1 MNIEK
6 FLDYIG
12 WTFLVAT
19 LILLRIAER
28 LLDNIIK
35 AKSFLLE
42 YSSLGLLLSLTVLYL
57 IFRLQPDYFKS
68 GETKRAS
75 AILSYFFGL
84 ITLFVFGTAYYN
96 LETSKQNTK
105 TTSAFV
111 IDHYENYRYK
121 TKYVTLD
128 IDGRTERFQPNKYEW
143 ENISVNDSL
152 TLTVGQGQLGYQC
165 ILQFTKQN

>member
-6 FLDYIG
+6 FIDYIG

-35 AKSFLLE
+35 AKAFLLE
-42 YSSLGLLLSLTVLYL
+42 YTAFGLLLSLTVLYL
-57 IFRLQPDYFKS
+57 IFKLQPDYFKS

-84 ITLFVFGTAYYN
+84 IALFVFGTAYYN

-105 TTSAFV
+105 TINAYV

-143 ENISVNDSL
+143 EKISINDSL
-152 TLTVGQGQLGYQC
+152 TLTIGQGQLGYQC
-165 ILQFTKQN
+165 ILQFTK